1 MGEMPV
7 GTVTFLFTDIEGSTR
22 LWQEDEASMRR
33 AVVRHDHLLRDVV
46 AGHGGVVFST
56 MGDDLAA
63 AFQTASAAVACAV
76 EAQGILQRESG
87 ETVRSLR
94 VRMGLHTGEAELRE
108 GDYFGTVVNRA
119 ARLAAVGHGGQIL
132 CSSATA
138 EVADTDILLVDLG
151 EHRLRDLDRPMHA
164 FQVGDHRA
172 AYETRRAC
180 TAALR
185 LGSCLGTAS

>member
-22 LWQEDEASMRR
+22 LWQEDEAAMRQ
-33 AVVRHDHLLRDVV
+33 AVARHDQLLRGVV

-56 MGDDLAA
+56 MGDGLAA

-76 EAQGILQRESG
+76 QAQAVVHHESWG
-87 ETVRSLR
+87 TVRPLR
-94 VRMGLHTGEAELRE
+94 VRMGLHTGEAELRDR
-108 GDYFGTVVNRA
+108 DYFGTAVNRA

-138 EVADTDILLVDLG
+138 ELADSDLALVDLG
-151 EHRLRDLDRPMHA
+151 EHRLRDLDRPMHV
-164 FQVGDHRA
+164 FQVG
-172 AYETRRAC
+172 YGSFP
-180 TAALR
+180 ALR
-185 LGSCLGTAS
+185 SLS